1 MVLAMLV
8 KPNRLKPKTTTL
20 RVLQGIF
27 FFNAVVINTDYCVA
41 KCCKKTLTTG
51 KESVTALR
59 CKLADPGGG
68 GGGLSGR
75 EIRRRK
81 FSRTVER
88 APGMPLLT
96 TQFHDSFQRLSLIG
110 HKIYFYAQRR
120 LASIAAFMVSPTLA
134 RQVQRT
140 VEFSGKLLGIRR
152 SRKQH
157 ERCWP
162 PLGHKNIHFLDYW
175 GLNLANFG

>member
-1 MVLAMLV
+1 MQTRR
-8 KPNRLKPKTTTL
+8 PR
-20 RVLQGIF
+20 
-27 FFNAVVINTDYCVA
+27 
-41 KCCKKTLTTG
+41 
-51 KESVTALR
+51 
-59 CKLADPGGG
+59 
-68 GGGLSGR
+68 GGLSGR

-81 FSRTVER
+81 FSRTVDG

-96 TQFHDSFQRLSLIG
+96 TRFHDSFQCLSLIG
-110 HKIYFYAQRR
+110 NKIYFYAQRR
-120 LASIAAFMVSPTLA
+120 LASIAAFMVSRAIA

-140 VEFSGKLLGIRR
+140 VEFAGKLLGIRR

-157 ERCWP
+157 GRCWP